1 MSACGSPSKACEGL
15 GGPAA
20 PTRPARLAHDRP
32 RAPGMECA
40 YLKVSHVLQRTG
52 PFFGKPPEAF
62 GEAAWRWPRGPWS
75 LSREVR
81 WVRRPG
87 LLGPGAPSASP
98 GRYGTPQP
106 WRAPRTLG
114 RALASGLRL
123 LRAGTSVPEPG
134 GRRGAGGPGSRS
146 PARPAKTQEV
156 GGGSNATQSG
166 LDRIS
171 APRRAGDRARAGLHG
186 DTCPWAP
193 GPRGFLTLAGLNA
206 AWNCAKWLR
215 GVGQFFFLDPQ
226 NTVTYPTILEG
237 LSQRTFINISAK
249 CGERGPKVSCGAGAP
264 SPSPSVQP

>member
-1 MSACGSPSKACEGL
+1 MCRKGRDRSLESPPKPLEKQHG
-15 GGPAA
+15 GGP
-20 PTRPARLAHDRP
+20 
-32 RAPGMECA
+32 E
-40 YLKVSHVLQRTG
+40 
-52 PFFGKPPEAF
+52 
-62 GEAAWRWPRGPWS
+62 
-75 LSREVR
+75 
-81 WVRRPG
+81 
-87 LLGPGAPSASP
+87 GPGASAVKPAGSGALGSWALGPLQRPQADTGLPS
-98 GRYGTPQP
+98 
-106 WRAPRTLG
+106 LG

-146 PARPAKTQEV
+146 PARPAKMQEV

-171 APRRAGDRARAGLHG
+171 APRRAGDRARAGPHG

-249 CGERGPKVSCGAGAP
+249 
-264 SPSPSVQP
+264 